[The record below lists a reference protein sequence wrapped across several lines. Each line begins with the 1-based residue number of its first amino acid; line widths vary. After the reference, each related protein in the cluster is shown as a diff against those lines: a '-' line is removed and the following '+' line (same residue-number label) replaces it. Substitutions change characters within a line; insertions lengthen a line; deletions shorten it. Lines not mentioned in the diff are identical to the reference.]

1 MDGSIAAIEDSGIP
15 LDGDLERFAP
25 DIDMDLDP
33 GIRRAVLILRQHGV
47 ETFES
52 CEGGAGHAM
61 PDPTVKFHGSAWAG
75 FRAFAVAME
84 NGLPV
89 MDLRQAYM
97 VVNGQLQGPWWEMT
111 FHTMAPR
118 ASN

>member
-1 MDGSIAAIEDSGIP
+1 MSAKLAPKPVNDE
-15 LDGDLERFAP
+15 LEAFAP

-33 GIRRAVLILRQHGV
+33 GIRRAVLVLRRAGV

-61 PDPTVKFHGSAWAG
+61 PEPTVKFFGSSYEG

-89 MDLRQAYM
+89 LSIRRAYG
-97 VVNGQLQGPWWEMT
+97 VTDGQLEGPWWEMT
-111 FHTMAPR
+111 FLTTGPR
-118 ASN
+118 